1 MAPIDEALAW
11 SRLTEG
17 IRYVH
22 THPIISRIT
31 LLAFSLLVGSTILPI
46 WPVYARDSFD
56 VGSSG
61 FGWIMGAFALGQGI
75 SALYIT
81 GKGKGSRQ
89 SVPILYASTIW
100 SVTMV
105 VFGFSTS
112 YPLSLLALFFMGTA
126 VPPWMTSLTI
136 LLQTKSD
143 KAMLGRVM
151 AAYGMSMQ
159 VGMFGW
165 FIGAWL
171 GEIIGNDW
179 MLLITGTTF
188 ALLHFALILTNKE
201 LRQA

>member
-1 MAPIDEALAW
+1 
-11 SRLTEG
+11 
-17 IRYVH
+17 
-22 THPIISRIT
+22 
-31 LLAFSLLVGSTILPI
+31 
-46 WPVYARDSFD
+46 
-56 VGSSG
+56 
-61 FGWIMGAFALGQGI
+61 MGAFALGQDI

-126 VPPWMTSLTI
+126 VPPWMTSLTT

-151 AAYGMSMQ
+151 AVYGSRYRSACSA
-159 VGMFGW
+159 GLSALGW
-165 FIGAWL
+165 GKSSAT
-171 GEIIGNDW
+171 
-179 MLLITGTTF
+179 TGCC
-188 ALLHFALILTNKE
+188 
-201 LRQA
+201 